1 MNKTKKIERL
11 SRDILDEDFIDV
23 FKSIFIFQRIF
34 GLLSVNITYKYITE
48 TSKLYKLFVM
58 SLWTVNVLCLVDYIL
73 NYRTSF
79 DVATDSMLKLVMSVN
94 VTTNALIVWRN
105 NFKLNTLKSQ
115 IYVKLQNLDRDLKT
129 KDAVTMNKKLSALS
143 IALMICGFIW
153 CTIWLFVYNA
163 IAMNTFCVPL
173 TIILSANV
181 GNWLEMVLLFIIFY
195 FVNVRAE
202 YVNKLLRRRL
212 NQTECPDRVF
222 LIQNAKPSDTVSREF
237 ICGMQSLLEIIGN
250 IKDIYQF
257 PVSTFI

>member
-1 MNKTKKIERL
+1 
-11 SRDILDEDFIDV
+11 
-23 FKSIFIFQRIF
+23 
-34 GLLSVNITYKYITE
+34 
-48 TSKLYKLFVM
+48 
-58 SLWTVNVLCLVDYIL
+58 
-73 NYRTSF
+73 
-79 DVATDSMLKLVMSVN
+79 MSVN

-195 FVNVRAE
+195 FVNTSTMVDSMLCMLPALLLMLTIFFSLCVIAE
-202 YVNKLLRRRL
+202 ALTSKLDITKKLCAMGMHSFTDDISRRNSKQIVLLLKAKRPLSVFKIYTLGTRL
-212 NQTECPDRVF
+212 P
-222 LIQNAKPSDTVSREF
+222 IH
-237 ICGMQSLLEIIGN
+237 LLGVTASYTIVLL
-250 IKDIYQF
+250 QF
-257 PVSTFI
+257 AVL